1 MENNNALQESTDTTF
16 GQVPAG
22 KRAMAVMGAAGDT
35 KYIWDGGNPAE
46 VEAARRQFEFL
57 TKEKK
62 YAAFRMTG
70 TDGGRGEQIRTF
82 DPNAERIIFAP
93 AMQGG

>member
-1 MENNNALQESTDTTF
+1 MENNTALQETTDTTF
-16 GQVPAG
+16 GEIPAG
-22 KRAMAVMGAAGDT
+22 KRAMAVMGAKGDT
-35 KYIWDGGNPAE
+35 KYIWDASKPAE

-57 TKEKK
+57 TKDKK

-70 TDGGRGEQIRTF
+70 RDGQGEQIRTF
-82 DPNAERIIFAP
+82 DPEAERIIFAP